1 MRRLIASLRRASGTE
16 HHILNLGGF
25 ARGLKA
31 CHQPIAFAN
40 SALSHGGAIQTI
52 AEALSGA
59 GSHNHGEASDR
70 ALGATASLGVFHF
83 LFVLIIN

>member
-1 MRRLIASLRRASGTE
+1 VRRLIASLRRASGTE

-52 AEALSGA
+52 ADGALRS
-59 GSHNHGEASDR
+59 R
-70 ALGATASLGVFHF
+70 
-83 LFVLIIN
+83 